1 MSARRWY
8 FRDTSSPLE
17 CDKLSSWESG
27 FVESVAEQFE
37 RKGELSDKQ
46 CETLNRIYE
55 ERTQ

>member
-1 MSARRWY
+1 MI
-8 FRDTSSPLE
+8 DGLLE